1 MVALVGCLLS
11 ACACVAQTPVV
22 YSVENVV
29 DGWLRWLVACFLCV
43 LVLPRHLLCI
53 V

>member
-11 ACACVAQTPVV
+11 VCACVAQTPVV

-29 DGWLRWLVACFLCV
+29 DGWLGWLVACFPPQQRVEPGVGL
-43 LVLPRHLLCI
+43 
-53 V
+53 